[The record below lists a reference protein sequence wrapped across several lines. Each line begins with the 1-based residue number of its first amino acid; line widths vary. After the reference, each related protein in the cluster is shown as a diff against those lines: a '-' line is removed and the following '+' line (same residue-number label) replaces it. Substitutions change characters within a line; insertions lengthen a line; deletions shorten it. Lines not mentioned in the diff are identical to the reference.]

1 MNPPAEL
8 ERVITEGRAVRAVG
22 EGVYSVLADAPHEHL
37 YDRRAALYDFFV
49 STRLYNRV
57 MWGASPVEY
66 EEFAQRAVGSHASG
80 RILDAPCGSMLFTAR
95 AHLGHGRTVIA
106 FDQSLRML
114 ERARAR
120 LLKLAGRVPDH
131 IIFLQADLSDLPFRP
146 ASFRTVL
153 CMNVL
158 HQYADASALIPRLEN
173 LLDEE
178 GRLYL
183 TSLVTN
189 GRFVGDRYLG
199 ALFRAGE
206 FVRPRGRAEL
216 TKLLDDSLNGRVSC
230 RAGGNMLYATTDP
243 PSRTRVA

>member
-1 MNPPAEL
+1 MNPPDALKEI
-8 ERVITEGRAVRAVG
+8 VAEGRALRRVG
-22 EGVYSVLADAPHEHL
+22 ENIYSVLPDAPHEHV

-57 MWGASPVEY
+57 MWGASPLDY
-66 EEFAQRAVGSHASG
+66 EAFARRALSSHQSG

-95 AHLGHGRTVIA
+95 AHLAHGRPVVA
-106 FDQSLRML
+106 VDQSLRML

-120 LLKLAGRVPDH
+120 LSELAGRVPEH
-131 IIFLQADLSDLPFRP
+131 VTLLQADLSDLPLRP
-146 ASFRTVL
+146 ASFETIL

-158 HQYADASALIPRLEN
+158 HLYEDAAGLIPRLER
-173 LLDEE
+173 LLAD
-178 GRLYL
+178 GGSLHL

-206 FVRPRGRAEL
+206 FVRPRSAEDL
-216 TKLLDDSLNGRVSC
+216 KKLLNDSSRRSFRC
-230 RAGGNMLYATTDP
+230 RTQGNMLYAETDEL
-243 PSRTRVA
+243 S